1 MNLKKKKNRV
11 NNSFLSLELYEF
23 SNIVLEGIEYPI
35 LVHIKN
41 IKWFDFSYTIQEE
54 DEAYQEVLEY
64 LSKNI
69 LEKGIDRIMECILW
83 EASGLELTDKAFYD
97 LNNQAM
103 EADEVDYVNLEK
115 ERKLALDRVKFN
127 MKMKLLYDTYSNS
140 RLKDEIMELNEYIY
154 GIQERLIAD
163 FNDIIESEDFMRT
176 MRTDDTHF
184 KNMIQMFAKTG
195 IGRMGGTPFFPE
207 NKGRA
212 FSDYSFREIKLRM
225 LFENKEYAL
234 NFKSM
239 ELMRNIRL

>member
-1 MNLKKKKNRV
+1 MNLKKKNRT
-11 NNSFLSLELYEF
+11 NNSFVSLELYEF
-23 SNIVLEGIEYPI
+23 SNIVLDGMEYPI
-35 LVHIKN
+35 LVHIKD

-54 DEAYQEVLEY
+54 DQAYQEVLEY
-64 LSKNI
+64 LSRNI
-69 LEKGIDRIMECILW
+69 LEKGIDRIMDCILW
-83 EASGLELTDKAFYD
+83 EASGLELTDKVFYE
-97 LNNQAM
+97 LNSQAM
-103 EADEVDYVNLEK
+103 EAEEVDYVNLER
-115 ERKLALDRVKFN
+115 ERKLALERVKFN

>member
-1 MNLKKKKNRV
+1 MNLKKKNRT

-23 SNIVLEGIEYPI
+23 SNIVLDGMEYPI
-35 LVHIKN
+35 LVHIKD

-54 DEAYQEVLEY
+54 DQAYQEVLEY
-64 LSKNI
+64 LSRNI
-69 LEKGIDRIMECILW
+69 LEKGIDRIMDCILW
-83 EASGLELTDKAFYD
+83 EASGLELTDKVFYE
-97 LNNQAM
+97 LNSQAM
-103 EADEVDYVNLEK
+103 EAEEVNYVNLER
-115 ERKLALDRVKFN
+115 ERKLALERVKFN

>member
-154 GIQERLIAD
+154 GIQERLIAE
-163 FNDIIESEDFMRT
+163 FNDTLESEDFMRSL
-176 MRTDDTHF
+176 RTDDTHF
-184 KNMIQMFAKTG
+184 KNMIQMFTKTG

-207 NKGRA
+207 NLGRA

>member
-1 MNLKKKKNRV
+1 MNLKKKNRT

-23 SNIVLEGIEYPI
+23 SNIVLDGMEYPI
-35 LVHIKN
+35 LVHIKD

-54 DEAYQEVLEY
+54 DQAYQEVLEY
-64 LSKNI
+64 LSRNI
-69 LEKGIDRIMECILW
+69 LEKGIDRIMDCILW
-83 EASGLELTDKAFYD
+83 EASGLELTDKVFYE
-97 LNNQAM
+97 LNSQAM
-103 EADEVDYVNLEK
+103 EAEEVDYVNLER
-115 ERKLALDRVKFN
+115 ERKLALERVKFN